1 MIMKVRKIT
10 PQLAA
15 NLMGKAPSFVYIG
28 LQRGLLP
35 IGTALKKGEGR
46 TAKYSYY
53 ISPKLFMAYTGYTE
67 EEIIAAAEAGGF
79 VCV

>member
-1 MIMKVRKIT
+1 MKVRKIC

-15 NLMGKAPSFVYIG
+15 SMMGKAPSFVYIG

-46 TAKYSYY
+46 GGKYTYY
-53 ISPKLFMAYTGYTE
+53 ISPKLFMSYTGFSE
-67 EEIIAAAEAGGF
+67 DEILEAAEKSGF
-79 VCV
+79 CCS